1 MCYRASSKECL
12 ICEMKNTFADC
23 DFDLY
28 KDSLDL
34 DFLSKFYSSLYDYLL
49 HLFKKEK
56 RSVCYILFDEYKY
69 TWRDWFNGNKHQ
81 IPLTSAI
88 KHHENLNINKTKNN
102 GCKVVL
108 SDIFR

>member
-1 MCYRASSKECL
+1 
-12 ICEMKNTFADC
+12 MKNTFADC

-56 RSVCYILFDEYKY
+56 RSVCYILFHEYRY

-108 SDIFR
+108 SDIFC